1 APGFQPS
8 RATALLVVLFLV
20 ACGEAAGSGCA
31 NTETSPSPAGQPSK
45 KGEGKGAKDD
55 QRQRE
60 REAALQAF
68 GKSTS
73 IVVCVNARGSIRQ
86 RLLAITAAGCL
97 QPAAVFVVLRTG
109 VIYRA

>member
-1 APGFQPS
+1 
-8 RATALLVVLFLV
+8 ALLVVLFLV
-20 ACGEAAGSGCA
+20 ACGEAAGSVFA
-31 NTETSPSPAGQPSK
+31 NTQTTPSPAGQPSK
-45 KGEGKGAKDD
+45 KSEGNGAKDG

-60 REAALQAF
+60 AEGDLQPF
-68 GKSTS
+68 RKRTS
-73 IVVCVNARGSIRQ
+73 IVVCLNARGSIRQ